1 MNRLSGHIA
10 AIAVEGSIALVD
22 VAVGTR
28 LYTAMLLGAG
38 ADDQV
43 WRPGAAVTLV
53 FKETEVAL
61 ARNLSGAISLRNRL
75 QGIVSAIE
83 KGRLLSRV
91 IFTVDGMPVS
101 SVITTRSLDG
111 LQLEVGAAVEGLVKS
126 NEMSVVLEGG
136 V

>member
-22 VAVGTR
+22 VAVGAS

-38 ADDQV
+38 ADDQA
-43 WRPGAAVTLV
+43 WRPGVAVTLV

-91 IFTVDGMPVS
+91 VFTVDGLAVS
-101 SVITTRSLDG
+101 SVITTRSLEG
-111 LQLEVGAAVEGLVKS
+111 LQLEVGIAVEGLVKS
-126 NEMSVVLEGG
+126 NEMSVIMGAG
-136 V
+136 A